1 MSTLRFLPLALCAVA
16 GAVIGYVLMLVM
28 SGRGMMA
35 PVLDYSALFSMAAVS
50 VITLI
55 LGIRVKLFT
64 AGRTRHRV
72 EPIAAARILV
82 LAQAGAYAGA
92 VIAGWHLSLM
102 AALLGASGPSPTAT
116 RAVVLAGAGV
126 LMVVI
131 GFIVQHLCKLP
142 PQDDDEDADGA
153 QGYATD

>member
-1 MSTLRFLPLALCAVA
+1 MKALRFLPLALCAVA
-16 GAVIGYVLMLVM
+16 GAVVGYLLMLIM
-28 SGRGMMA
+28 SGRGLMS

-50 VITLI
+50 IITLG
-55 LGIRVKLFT
+55 LGIRVKRFT
-64 AGRTRHRV
+64 TGRSKNRV

-92 VIAGWHLSLM
+92 VICGWHVSLM
-102 AALLGASGPSPTAT
+102 AALLTASGPSPTAT
-116 RAVVLAGAGV
+116 RAIVLACCGA

-142 PQDDDEDADGA
+142 PEDTDENSDGA